1 MIDHH
6 YNLRIYYES
15 SSLISLCFQSIDY
28 FYRWFPIKIH
38 STAYVLRVLCFI
50 HYIRTIQIIVIIL
63 ISTHCSVTI
72 NYYAFYNLYSRIISN
87 FLNSCYTLSVKSF
100 WTFHVIDHFF
110 PGVRRGLFFLLIS
123 GFATGRVF
131 FLIES
136 KKTTFFRIHARL
148 EFSTTWKPHRFFS
161 KIFYSFLELNIY
173 YLSYI
178 FL

>member
-1 MIDHH
+1 MIFDWPSLQPP
-6 YNLRIYYES
+6 YLLWIKFIDKFVFSVNWLLLSMVSYQNS
-15 SSLISLCFQSIDY
+15 LSSL
-28 FYRWFPIKIH
+28 W
-38 STAYVLRVLCFI
+38 VLCFI

-72 NYYAFYNLYSRIISN
+72 NYYAFYNLYNRIISN

-131 FLIES
+131 FIES
-136 KKTTFFRIHARL
+136 KKITFFCIHAHL
-148 EFSTTWKPHRFFS
+148 KFNTTWKPHRFFS

-173 YLSYI
+173 
-178 FL
+178 FFH